1 VIRRIAVTATI
12 EERLARVEERLGEM
26 EEALSRVPRSRIGM
40 TVEEARAE
48 LGKPVERGPEQY
60 AKLQRIFGC
69 FEGPG
74 DLSENMRDY
83 LYGER
88 E

>member
-1 VIRRIAVTATI
+1 MDTTVEA
-12 EERLARVEERLGEM
+12 RLARVEERLSELEAVLVPTPRPPFGM
-26 EEALSRVPRSRIGM
+26 TIEEAK
-40 TVEEARAE
+40 AE

-60 AKLQRIFGC
+60 EKLNRIFGC

-74 DLSENMRDY
+74 DLSEHFRDY

>member
-1 VIRRIAVTATI
+1 VAATL
-12 EERLARVEERLGEM
+12 EERLARVEERLGVVEA
-26 EEALSRVPRSRIGM
+26 ALSRSPRPRIGL
-40 TVEEARAE
+40 TVEEAKAE

-60 AKLQRIFGC
+60 AKLERFIGR
-69 FEGPG
+69 FEGPS
-74 DLSENMRDY
+74 DLSGNFREY